1 MESFSKV
8 FWKVFFDQSFTFLT
22 KKTKVF
28 GKFFE
33 SFLESFFR
41 LIVYISNQ
49 KDQSFWKVFFRSIV
63 YISNQKD
70 QSFWKVFGKFLESF
84 LESFWKVLESF
95 WKVFGKIAFFP
106 TKFVIFPEV
115 TEVTKFTEFGSAKGD
130 CRSRECTNG
139 NIASFLKHAKL
150 VRVYSTVVVV

>member
-33 SFLESFFR
+33 S
-41 LIVYISNQ
+41 
-49 KDQSFWKVFFRSIV
+49 
-63 YISNQKD
+63 
-70 QSFWKVFGKFLESF
+70 FLESF

>member
-1 MESFSKV
+1 MTKVFRKFLES
-8 FWKVFFDQSFTFLT
+8 FWKVFR
-22 KKTKVF
+22 
-28 GKFFE
+28 KFFE
-33 SFLESFFR
+33 SFFE
-41 LIVYISNQ
+41 
-49 KDQSFWKVFFRSIV
+49 QSLTSIT
-63 YISNQKD
+63 SNQKD

-84 LESFWKVLESF
+84 LESFWKVFGKFLESFSESF

>member
-28 GKFFE
+28 GKF
-33 SFLESFFR
+33 LE
-41 LIVYISNQ
+41 
-49 KDQSFWKVFFRSIV
+49 SFWKVFWKVFG
-63 YISNQKD
+63 K
-70 QSFWKVFGKFLESF
+70 FWKVFGKFLERSR
-84 LESFWKVLESF
+84 
-95 WKVFGKIAFFP
+95 FFP

>member
-1 MESFSKV
+1 LES
-8 FWKVFFDQSFTFLT
+8 
-22 KKTKVF
+22 F
-28 GKFFE
+28 GKF
-33 SFLESFFR
+33 LE
-41 LIVYISNQ
+41 
-49 KDQSFWKVFFRSIV
+49 
-63 YISNQKD
+63 
-70 QSFWKVFGKFLESF
+70 SFWKVFGKFFGKF
-84 LESFWKVLESF
+84 LESFGKFLESF